1 MQTKL
6 IHKECMGQA
15 AMLIYVVLDGK
26 EFQGKIVETS
36 MNDISSYKFYGGNS
50 WSLPFWKVSI
60 QGYCLSHEELARE
73 FSENFCRSL

>member
-1 MQTKL
+1 MKTKL
-6 IHKECMGQA
+6 IHKENMGEA
-15 AMLIYVVLDGK
+15 TMLIYVITDDKGL
-26 EFQGKIVETS
+26 QGKIVETS